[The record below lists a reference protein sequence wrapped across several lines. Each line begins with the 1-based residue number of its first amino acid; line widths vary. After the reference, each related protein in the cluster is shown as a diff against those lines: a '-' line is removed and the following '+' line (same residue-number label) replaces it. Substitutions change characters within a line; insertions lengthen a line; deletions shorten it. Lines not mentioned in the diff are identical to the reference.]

1 MRRAMAFVDFIAL
14 KQRLS
19 IEQTA
24 VSPGSNTKP
33 AGSQLRA
40 ACPNCN
46 ESGERAIVIT
56 TEKGLFYYFAGK
68 KGGDAIELVCHVS
81 QKNANSLPRDSPP
94 RFHCHLQKF
103 STILFLLWG
112 NNHYK
117 CKAEH
122 L

>member
-1 MRRAMAFVDFIAL
+1 MAFASRSV
-14 KQRLS
+14 
-19 IEQTA
+19 QTPSLPA
-24 VSPGSNTKP
+24 VSSGLPV
-33 AGSQLRA
+33 
-40 ACPNCN
+40 PNCN

-56 TEKGLFYYFAGK
+56 TEKGLFYCFAGK

>member
-1 MRRAMAFVDFIAL
+1 MDFVAL

-19 IEQTA
+19 SEQAA
-24 VSPGSNTKP
+24 VSLGSNTKP
-33 AGSQLRA
+33 GGSQLRA
-40 ACPNCN
+40 ACPNCKQG
-46 ESGERAIVIT
+46 GERAIVIT
-56 TEKGLFYYFAGK
+56 PEKGLFYCFPGK
-68 KGGDAIELVCHVS
+68 KAGDAIELVCHVKGVS
-81 QKNANSLPRDSPP
+81 QKDANSLPRDSPP